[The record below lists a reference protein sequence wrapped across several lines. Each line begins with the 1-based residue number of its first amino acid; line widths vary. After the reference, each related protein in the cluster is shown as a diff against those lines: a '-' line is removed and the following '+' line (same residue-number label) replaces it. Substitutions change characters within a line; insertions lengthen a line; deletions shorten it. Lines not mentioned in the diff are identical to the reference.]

1 MFDNIRNRL
10 SHVLLSG
17 SQQVH
22 LSQISFE
29 MHRNTTPSY
38 MMQHSLPSPEYTGD
52 SDSDSDIIKELEQKR
67 RELDEDVARF
77 RAQKDKEF
85 RDFEVELKATR
96 QKRAQPHQDQ
106 RNDHLLNG
114 CGKHARSSGA
124 HHVRQSSASIQLIK
138 PKAGSKVTH
147 PTISL
152 NPTNIRGETIQQSH
166 ALYTP
171 PTPTAQLPITTEKTT
186 IPIEQSSSR
195 GKAVLSPQ
203 QPRKDAFTGVFVPDF
218 LPLLDSMDDRL
229 SRPAEGT
236 QTEPASPIDR
246 LVIETMP
253 VQASSLPTASSISEG
268 FHIVTNKRAYTS
280 PSAVNRTTLPPIIRN
295 VNGRKRSSGKRKHVT
310 FQLADRAIVEPSS
323 DYEEGSPLEIGEE
336 DSITSPRSTN
346 SENNSPRPRIVRQN
360 TPLDPF
366 GRRKRKVIPEV
377 TSPDEVG
384 MGMGDLHL
392 VCERDAE
399 FLPPPNDSV
408 IEQPSTAEFLEDGY
422 FSPKHGTSSTHFL
435 PNGAS
440 TSDSLSPAESESFNK
455 VDEDAYIHKRYS
467 MISQQRAERK
477 NIRSPPL
484 SPGPLRA
491 ATPIIDLVQP
501 TSRCRTEYPGSLA
514 DNINATANVGFFEL
528 DEELASP
535 DAETPKP
542 YETATTDDIETPTLL
557 SSRRKKQDHESAI
570 DMVTGTSVPID
581 IIRPQGMNGVSNS
594 WIGTFGH

>member
-1 MFDNIRNRL
+1 
-10 SHVLLSG
+10 
-17 SQQVH
+17 
-22 LSQISFE
+22 
-29 MHRNTTPSY
+29 
-38 MMQHSLPSPEYTGD
+38 MMQNSLPSPEYTGD
-52 SDSDSDIIKELEQKR
+52 SDSDSDIIKELGQKR
-67 RELDEDVARF
+67 RELDEEISFF

-96 QKRAQPHQDQ
+96 RKRAQTHQEQKNNQ
-106 RNDHLLNG
+106 RVNG
-114 CGKHARSSGA
+114 CEKHARA

-171 PTPTAQLPITTEKTT
+171 PTPTSLLPTTAEKTT
-186 IPIEQSSSR
+186 ISIEQSSSR
-195 GKAVLSPQ
+195 ENSVLPPKQ
-203 QPRKDAFTGVFVPDF
+203 QSKDAFTGVFVPAF

-229 SRPAEGT
+229 DRPLEGT
-236 QTEPASPIDR
+236 QTAPASPTDR
-246 LVIETMP
+246 LVIEAMP
-253 VQASSLPTASSISEG
+253 VQASSLPTASFMSED
-268 FHIVTNKRAYTS
+268 FHIVSNKRAYTS
-280 PSAVNRTTLPPIIRN
+280 PSAVNRTILPPIIRN
-295 VNGRKRSSGKRKHVT
+295 VNGRKRSGGKRKHVT

-323 DYEEGSPLEIGEE
+323 DYEEGSPHEINDE
-336 DSITSPRSTN
+336 DSITSPRSTT
-346 SENNSPRPRIVRQN
+346 SENDSPRPRMVRQK

-366 GRRKRKVIPEV
+366 GRRKRKVTPEV

-392 VCERDAE
+392 VCEREAE
-399 FLPPPNDSV
+399 SPPPQNNSEV
-408 IEQPSTAEFLEDGY
+408 EQSSTVEYLEDGY
-422 FSPKHGTSSTHFL
+422 FSPKHGTTTTHSL

-440 TSDSLSPAESESFNK
+440 TSDSLSPEEPESFNK
-455 VDEDAYIHKRYS
+455 VDDNAYIHKRYS

-477 NIRSPPL
+477 NNRTPPL

-491 ATPIIDLVQP
+491 STPITDLVQP
-501 TSRCRTEYPGSLA
+501 TSHWSTSYPGSLA
-514 DNINATANVGFFEL
+514 NNINTTANVGFFEL

-535 DAETPKP
+535 DAETSNL
-542 YETATTDDIETPTLL
+542 YQTATNEEVETPT
-557 SSRRKKQDHESAI
+557 STFSRRKQQDHESAD

-581 IIRPQGMNGVSNS
+581 IIRPGINGVSNS